1 MSLVGWGARALYS
14 NVLTL
19 LDPLGARLKVVHRS
33 SKLVLVLLQRLHPIR
48 PVLRPHRHSFGQL
61 LRDIAMVLSKLW
73 RTIPPFRGIGVGVA
87 RFGRFQLVGV
97 TYKDD
102 KTRKLVIIGEGV
114 RIVFLSGGGCMC
126 ELANIYLS
134 RSKELT

>member
-1 MSLVGWGARALYS
+1 MSFARWGARALYS
-14 NVLTL
+14 NVLAL

-33 SKLVLVLLQRLHPIR
+33 SELVLVLLQRLHPIR
-48 PVLRPHRHSFGQL
+48 PVLCPHRHSLGQL
-61 LRDIAMVLSKLW
+61 PRDIAVVLSKLR

-114 RIVFLSGGGCMC
+114 RIVFLSKGGCMC

>member
-1 MSLVGWGARALYS
+1 MSFARWGARALYS
-14 NVLTL
+14 NVLAL

-73 RTIPPFRGIGVGVA
+73 RTIPPFRGIRIGVA
-87 RFGRFQLVGV
+87 GFGRFQLVGV

-102 KTRKLVIIGEGV
+102 KTRKLVVIREGV
-114 RIVFLSGGGCMC
+114 RIVFVSEGGCMC
-126 ELANIYLS
+126 EL
-134 RSKELT
+134 SKYPF